1 MSDRLES
8 QMPRAEKSGPGWTH
22 EFGGFSVE
30 RVVGA
35 LGVNRTG
42 GGCGVKRNR
51 VESGTKIQEMAEMSP
66 GRRLSEAQGPSAH
79 RPPAASPRNG
89 PL

>member
-1 MSDRLES
+1 
-8 QMPRAEKSGPGWTH
+8 MPRAAKNGPGWAH
-22 EFGGFSVE
+22 EFGSLSVE
-30 RVVGA
+30 WVVGA

-51 VESGTKIQEMAEMSP
+51 VESGTEIQEMAEMSP
-66 GRRLSEAQGPSAH
+66 GRLSEAQGPSAH
-79 RPPAASPRNG
+79 HPLEASRRNG